1 MWSDNYDDDW
11 FDSNSNQDHSVI
23 DQQVYLF
30 EMRRSMKRD
39 KYWKRKRNEKLCPI
53 STRKL
58 QSQAVLLKFSCKRYE
73 EKPKIEQKSFGY
85 RKYVSLSTGFDCDE
99 EVLTEPTETEPTK
112 RSKPSKKSTD
122 TDLTDFAHFRNQFY
136 QKNHKNIKSSLSCRQ
151 NGDCVVNIRMAPV
164 NESVQIDFIRNF
176 NENSHIAPQ
185 LVYHGTRSN
194 RIGSILRYGFLV
206 PNESHPTN
214 KNAPII
220 QSVNGQ
226 AYGPGIYCSRTA
238 SYSSGYARDS
248 GTLLVCAALPNYDQ
262 KEKVE
267 YFSGNILVLPRV
279 SQIIPLFLMDFNSS
293 SMSSHCNN
301 RWYPPGTQFEREKIP
316 KEKEPMMLPK
326 QILRKILKY
335 VNDRTRKNQRYQ
347 IRLCN

>member
-1 MWSDNYDDDW
+1 MWSDDYDDDW
-11 FDSNSNQDHSVI
+11 FDYNSNQDHSVI
-23 DQQVYLF
+23 AQQVYLF

-39 KYWKRKRNEKLCPI
+39 KYWKRKCNEKLCPI

-73 EKPKIEQKSFGY
+73 KKPKIEQKSFGY
-85 RKYVSLSTGFDCDE
+85 RKHVSLSTRFDYDKE
-99 EVLTEPTETEPTK
+99 LSPEPTETELTQRSK
-112 RSKPSKKSTD
+112 RSKKSAD
-122 TDLTDFAHFRNQFY
+122 KDLTDFSHFRNQFY
-136 QKNHKNIKSSLSCRQ
+136 QKNHKSIKSSLSSRQ
-151 NGDCVVNIRMAPV
+151 NGDCIANIRMAPV

-238 SYSSGYARDS
+238 SYSLSYARDS
-248 GTLLVCAALPNYDQ
+248 CTLLVCAALPNCDP

-267 YFSGNILVLPRV
+267 YFGGNILVLPRV
-279 SQIIPLFLMDFNSS
+279 SQIAPLFLMDLNTSS
-293 SMSSHCNN
+293 VASNCTNH
-301 RWYPPGTQFEREKIP
+301 WYPPGTQFEREKIP
-316 KEKEPMMLPK
+316 KEKEPMILRK

-335 VNDRTRKNQRYQ
+335 VNNRTRKNERYQ
-347 IRLCN
+347 IRLFN